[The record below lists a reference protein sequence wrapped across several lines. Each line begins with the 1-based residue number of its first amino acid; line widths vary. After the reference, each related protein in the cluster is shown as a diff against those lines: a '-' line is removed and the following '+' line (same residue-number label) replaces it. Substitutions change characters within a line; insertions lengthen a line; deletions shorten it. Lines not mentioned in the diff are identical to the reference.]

1 VALYFRPGEEHQ
13 RLPNEVSAE
22 LAKRWE
28 TTSENVRAIRSRA
41 TKKLKEYLEKRLAA
55 PTENA

>member
-1 VALYFRPGEEHQ
+1 LYFRAGEEHQ

-22 LAKRWE
+22 LARRWD

-41 TKKLKEYLEKRLAA
+41 LKKLRSYLQPRLVTQAEDA
-55 PTENA
+55 